1 MKATS
6 EKDFRS
12 HLDMA
17 LIGNGI
23 LVCTLREGLTQTSCI
38 HDKNPVLYTQIEFQ
52 PQFYFEGF
60 YSGLMFYPHGKGQG
74 FMDFDVESF
83 ESVIWLQE
91 A

>member
-6 EKDFRS
+6 EEDIKF

-23 LVCTLREGLTQTSCI
+23 LVCTLKEGLTETAHI
-38 HDKNPVLYTQIEFQ
+38 HSKNPVLYTQIEFQ

-60 YSGLMFYPHGKGQG
+60 YSGLMFYPHGKCQG
-74 FMDFDVESF
+74 LMDFDVRSF
-83 ESVIWLQE
+83 ESIAYLQE